1 MVALRRK
8 KIYVVIAVIAVI
20 ILIFCLALSVVD
32 FYSAGGLYGED
43 VISDHSG
50 TYIFA
55 PHIVNKPTFTLSMG
69 YIPSAGTI
77 VLYCTYAIT
86 DSNHKTIDSSIMF
99 HSPFSSEYTFSKT
112 LTNMPNG
119 NYTLTINARLSN
131 GNIRTPINSTIILDT
146 SFIEPELIMISPQ
159 NQTYNSK
166 SVDLIYHINS
176 KVIWAYYSLDEHDAY
191 QWHPFNGNIT
201 LNGLSEGMHKLS
213 IAFKTEANEYSNFAD
228 EVKTAY
234 FRIVI

>member
-8 KIYVVIAVIAVI
+8 KIYVVTAVIAVI
-20 ILIFCLALSVVD
+20 FLIFCLGLSVID
-32 FYSAGGLYGED
+32 FHSSGGLYGED
-43 VISDHSG
+43 VISGRSG

-55 PHIVNKPTFTLSMG
+55 PYIFNKPTVTISMG
-69 YIPSAGTI
+69 YTPAAGTI
-77 VLYCTYAIT
+77 VLYCTYTIT
-86 DSNHKTIDSSIMF
+86 DSSHKTIDSSIML
-99 HSPFSSEYTFSKT
+99 HSPFSSEYMLSKT

-131 GNIRTPINSTIILDT
+131 GNIRTPLNSTITVDT
-146 SFIEPELIMISPQ
+146 SFIEPELILISPQ

-176 KVIWAYYSLDEHDAY
+176 KVNWAYYNLDEHDAY

-201 LNGLSEGMHKLS
+201 LNGLSDGMHKLS
-213 IAFKTEANEYSNFAD
+213 IAVKTEANDHSSSSD

-234 FRIVI
+234 FRIVS